1 MEDSI
6 EVEPAEGI
14 KEDDTSNNDDIGELK
29 KESDDVES
37 PQEFQSELNN
47 NEPLLFEQYP
57 QTRSNQLLPVQA
69 ESNVEQSLED

>member
-14 KEDDTSNNDDIGELK
+14 KEDDTSNNDDTGELK

-37 PQEFQSELNN
+37 PQEVQGELNN
-47 NEPLLFEQYP
+47 NEPLLFEQ
-57 QTRSNQLLPVQA
+57 
-69 ESNVEQSLED
+69 